1 MRIETDT
8 KIERRVENIQSLKEV
23 LPRFDLRKNYKIEQA
38 QVEVALNAF
47 SFNDE
52 LIDYVKGLGDGLSVF
67 DLIDFCALHDI
78 KALDLTAYYLL
89 DIRKFL
95 MMNTC
100 LR

>member
-52 LIDYVKGLGDGLSVF
+52 LIDYVKGLGTACQF
-67 DLIDFCALHDI
+67 LI
-78 KALDLTAYYLL
+78 LL
-89 DIRKFL
+89 IFVHY
-95 MMNTC
+95 MI
-100 LR
+100 LRRWI